1 MSDVTRAHARL
12 GACLSV
18 VLLSGCAFPLFNM
31 EERSRP
37 RALAYRHSS
46 VATSVESPSEPR
58 SDRPRST
65 PALGPRKRS
74 VLDPSPREP
83 DDESSSGACYASLRE
98 ANIAFERVDEAT
110 PGVRWP
116 IRLKGPVRGV
126 IFAPLERGD
135 RTHAVLDCRLAL
147 SLVSWSRDLRRAHVR
162 KLEYYSM
169 YRPGARIA
177 GSGSVSGHAHAMAID
192 AAKFELDSGIVLDVL
207 NDWEGRR
214 RGEDP
219 CPVRREE
226 SKGSRTLRSVLC
238 QAVDKKLFNVVLT
251 PHYNK
256 AHANHL
262 HLERKPGVDWS
273 YVK

>member
-1 MSDVTRAHARL
+1 
-12 GACLSV
+12 
-18 VLLSGCAFPLFNM
+18 M
-31 EERSRP
+31 EERARP
-37 RALAYRHSS
+37 RTLAYRHSQ
-46 VATSVESPSEPR
+46 ATSVEPPSESRSEPR
-58 SDRPRST
+58 RAT
-65 PALGPRKRS
+65 PTLGPRKRS

-83 DDESSSGACYASLRE
+83 DSESSSGSCYASLRE
-98 ANIAFERVDEAT
+98 ANIAFERVAEPT

-126 IFAPLERGD
+126 VFAPLERGD

-147 SLVSWSRDLRRAHVR
+147 ALVSWSRDLRRAHVR

-192 AAKFELDSGIVLDVL
+192 AARFELDSGVVLDVL
-207 NDWEGRR
+207 DDWEGRR
-214 RGEDP
+214 RGESP
-219 CPVRREE
+219 CPVRRDE
-226 SKGSRTLRSVLC
+226 SRGSRTLRTVLC
-238 QAVDKKLFNVVLT
+238 QAVDRQLFEVILT

-262 HLERKPGVDWS
+262 HLERRPGADWL

>member
-1 MSDVTRAHARL
+1 MLSVTRSHARL
-12 GACLSV
+12 CACLSV

-37 RALAYRHSS
+37 RSLAYRPSQVASS
-46 VATSVESPSEPR
+46 VEPPSESR
-58 SDRPRST
+58 SERPRST

-83 DDESSSGACYASLRE
+83 EDESSSGSCYASLRE
-98 ANIAFERVDEAT
+98 SNIAFERVSEAT

-116 IRLKGPVRGV
+116 VRLKGPVHGV
-126 IFAPLERGD
+126 IFQPIEHND
-135 RTHAVLDCRLAL
+135 RMHAVLDCRLAL
-147 SLVSWSRDLRRAHVR
+147 TLVRWSRDLARAHVR

-177 GSGSVSGHAHAMAID
+177 GTGSVSGHAHALAID
-192 AAKFELDSGIVLDVL
+192 AAKFELDNGEVLDVL

-226 SKGSRTLRSVLC
+226 SRGSRTLRSVLC
-238 QAVDKKLFNVVLT
+238 QAVDRKLFQVVLT

-262 HLERKPGVDWS
+262 HLERKPDVDWS